1 MTGENKEPTC
11 KHTHTNL
18 HKCQAKINEIA
29 LPQWQVKRIH
39 EHTHTYTNLPLQ
51 LTQWRCHR
59 MICLAWP
66 NFSFF
71 FLLFFLFS
79 FLFFLLFCCL
89 FFKFLFAFIVIICI
103 AFSFRCNWLMWFFSK
118 EVLRLIHDLG
128 RQTLHPMLWR
138 ICRMKCSLFRH
149 GSYFAEKMG
158 TGSRSCSIFKIK
170 SPGDHGHFST

>member
-1 MTGENKEPTC
+1 MTRENKEPTC

-18 HKCQAKINEIA
+18 HKCPAKTNEIA

-103 AFSFRCNWLMWFFSK
+103 AFLFRCNWLKWFFSK
-118 EVLRLIHDLG
+118 ETLTKKWSKKDLFWLASMTGWLASKNLIELDELMNE
-128 RQTLHPMLWR
+128 QMNKWTNEWITEWVNEWMSKY
-138 ICRMKCSLFRH
+138 C
-149 GSYFAEKMG
+149 E
-158 TGSRSCSIFKIK
+158 
-170 SPGDHGHFST
+170 